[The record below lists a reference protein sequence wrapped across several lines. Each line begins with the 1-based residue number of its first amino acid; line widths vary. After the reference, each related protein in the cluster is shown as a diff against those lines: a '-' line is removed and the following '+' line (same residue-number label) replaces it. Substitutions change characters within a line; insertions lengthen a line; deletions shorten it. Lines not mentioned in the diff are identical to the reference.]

1 MTDKEILYKVY
12 EMLCPPEATCEKPL
26 PSASPK
32 AIRDFIHQEWQKQD
46 ELTAKASKPSV
57 PSVTITPRD
66 ILELWRD
73 ELFAKNDD
81 GQMYNTDNRHVGLEI
96 DEDGTVTGIK

>member
-12 EMLCPPEATCEKPL
+12 EMLCPPEATQSNPL
-26 PSASPK
+26 SPASPK
-32 AIRDFIHQEWQKQD
+32 AIRDFNQQEWQKQD
-46 ELTAKASKPSV
+46 ELTTKVGKPSV
-57 PSVTITPRD
+57 PSITITPRD

-81 GQMYNTDNRHVGLEI
+81 GQMYQRHVGLEI
-96 DEDGTVTGIK
+96 DEEGTVTGIK